1 MAADGFFSLFGT
13 KVLLPGVGDMT
24 TLDAVSRLAGQGEVA
39 VRAVNTS
46 AWWSPRPSANITS
59 SSRLQPRLPI
69 DRAHSLPAGT
79 ALLISGAHPPDLV
92 HLTSSWAYPPFCEAR
107 LARPPANWLS
117 PPDRSAPRGAVA
129 RDGPAR
135 APLPPS
141 PAAIAQA
148 RAGPDEMPLSWR
160 RVPGQRRLHP
170 PPPRP

>member
-46 AWWSPRPSANITS
+46 AWWSPRPSANITY
-59 SSRLQPRLPI
+59 SSRLQPRLPV

-92 HLTSSWAYPPFCEAR
+92 HLTSWWAYPPFCEAR

-117 PPDRSAPRGAVA
+117 PAGVLSREDTTRV
-129 RDGPAR
+129 
-135 APLPPS
+135 PLPP
-141 PAAIAQA
+141 PAVAGAQA
-148 RAGPDEMPLSWR
+148 RTGPEELPVSWR

-170 PPPRP
+170 PPPRL